1 MHKALFIDRDGVI
14 NREKNY
20 VYRIEDFEFM
30 DGIFEVLRA
39 FQSNNFRII
48 VVTNQ
53 AGIARGIYS
62 EDDFESIT
70 KWMLDE
76 FANRGIEISDV
87 FYDPYHP
94 VHGIGK
100 YKKDSY
106 DRKPRPGML
115 LKASEKHDIDMKSS
129 YLIGDKLSDI
139 EAGSRAG
146 LRHLFLL
153 KSEKY
158 PEVKKSDSDY
168 VLIDQLKDVLN
179 FIDKNTD
186 L

>member
-14 NREKNY
+14 NKEKNY
-20 VYRIEDFEFM
+20 VYRIGDFEFM
-30 DGIFEVLRA
+30 DGIFEVLKA
-39 FQSNNFRII
+39 FQSMNFRII

-53 AGIARGIYS
+53 AGIGRGIYS

-76 FANRGIEISDV
+76 FKNHGIEIRDV

-100 YKKDSY
+100 YRKDSH

-115 LKASEKHDIDMKSS
+115 LKASEKHDIDMESS
-129 YLIGDKLSDI
+129 FLIGDKLSDI
-139 EAGSRAG
+139 EAGTRAG
-146 LRHLFLL
+146 VRYLFLL
-153 KSEKY
+153 KSERY
-158 PEVKKSDSDY
+158 PEVKESDFDY
-168 VLIDQLKDVLN
+168 VRIDQLKDVLN
-179 FIDKNTD
+179 FISKNTD